1 MIRKIKEILAKDSFQ
16 RMLFGIGLILWTFI
30 NWNGIVTTPNSET
43 SLGISN
49 ITFYVIPAI
58 ILLFQI
64 VRNNKIFWGLTFGL
78 FTIYIATSLIMVIS
92 DSIIR
97 SGYNVKAIDWNL
109 KEIIIIL
116 IFFGVLG
123 IIDWIIY
130 QSKPSRLI

>member
-1 MIRKIKEILAKDSFQ
+1 LIRKIKEILAKDSFQ

-30 NWNGIVTTPNSET
+30 NWNEIVKTPNSES

-49 ITFYVIPAI
+49 ITFYLIPAI
-58 ILLFQI
+58 ILLIQMI
-64 VRNNKIFWGLTFGL
+64 LNNKIFWGLTFGL
-78 FTIYIATSLIMVIS
+78 FTIYIATSLVKVIS

-97 SGYNVKAIDWNL
+97 SGNNVKAIDWNL
-109 KEIIIIL
+109 KEFITIL
-116 IFFGVLG
+116 IFFVALG